1 MNYKKDKTYKNDNFN
16 GVNNIDNR
24 EINEK
29 YMEQFLDNYD
39 SKLKRNKK
47 NMKNNYTNNNNIN
60 NNLYIKSNKN
70 NNIIRSTSKNRNSNN
85 IASIKYKSIIRLNI
99 DKLYNYL
106 PYYIFLL
113 KKTKKIRRKL

>member
-1 MNYKKDKTYKNDNFN
+1 MNINTANSNNNYIARKHSVNYKKDKTYENYNFN

-47 NMKNNYTNNNNIN
+47 I
-60 NNLYIKSNKN
+60 
-70 NNIIRSTSKNRNSNN
+70 
-85 IASIKYKSIIRLNI
+85 
-99 DKLYNYL
+99 
-106 PYYIFLL
+106 
-113 KKTKKIRRKL
+113 

>member
-1 MNYKKDKTYKNDNFN
+1 MNYKKDKTYENYNFN

-47 NMKNNYTNNNNIN
+47 IWK
-60 NNLYIKSNKN
+60 
-70 NNIIRSTSKNRNSNN
+70 II
-85 IASIKYKSIIRLNI
+85 IQIII
-99 DKLYNYL
+99 
-106 PYYIFLL
+106 I
-113 KKTKKIRRKL
+113 I

>member
-1 MNYKKDKTYKNDNFN
+1 
-16 GVNNIDNR
+16 
-24 EINEK
+24 
-29 YMEQFLDNYD
+29 MEQFLDNYD

-85 IASIKYKSIIRLNI
+85 IASIKYKSIIRLNS
-99 DKLYNYL
+99 DK
-106 PYYIFLL
+106 F
-113 KKTKKIRRKL
+113 

>member
-1 MNYKKDKTYKNDNFN
+1 
-16 GVNNIDNR
+16 
-24 EINEK
+24 
-29 YMEQFLDNYD
+29 
-39 SKLKRNKK
+39 
-47 NMKNNYTNNNNIN
+47 MKNNYTNNNNIN

-70 NNIIRSTSKNRNSNN
+70 NNIIRSTSKNKNNNN

-113 KKTKKIRRKL
+113 KKTKKIRQKL